1 MKCKENN
8 CKIVFQVHN
17 SVVITVL
24 RRGILDLSVFL
35 LITSSWTSQGEISSI
50 LLLLTDLLMVDFMLF
65 FMLLEE
71 VPLNESLCL
80 FSLLLI
86 TLLEVL
92 FMRDSVLFEF
102 IFLIIEFLLAFDPD
116 LARFEAETKHR
127 SVKSE

>member
-1 MKCKENN
+1 M
-8 CKIVFQVHN
+8 
-17 SVVITVL
+17 
-24 RRGILDLSVFL
+24 DLSVFL

-116 LARFEAETKHR
+116 LARFEAETKH
-127 SVKSE
+127 